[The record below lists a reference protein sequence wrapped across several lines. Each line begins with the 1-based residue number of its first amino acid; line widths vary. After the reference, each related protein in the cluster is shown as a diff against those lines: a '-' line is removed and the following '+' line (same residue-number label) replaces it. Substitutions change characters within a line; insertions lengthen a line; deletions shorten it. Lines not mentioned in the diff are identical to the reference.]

1 MLSVGRERR
10 ESILSTITGSE
21 NSAPGGAAAPGTDST
36 RVWALGGVAF
46 VILLIVA
53 FFASGA
59 SPPNVDDSIATI
71 TKYYVQHHT
80 GILISDFVGVAATLP
95 MLFFLGALWRAVRSS
110 ETTGGAAAVVAVI
123 GIVFGGAMINLAQ
136 AIDASLAF
144 KAAKLL
150 DGGST
155 RLAFDVLRTTHA
167 YVSFPFVASIVATSM
182 VALRSGFLP
191 RWLAFVG
198 FLTSAVMLIGT
209 FSVFADTSNILN
221 LINLIGFILF
231 LVWIL
236 SVSLSLYLR
245 PQPAGGS

>member
-10 ESILSTITGSE
+10 ESILSTMTGSE

-36 RVWALGGVAF
+36 RIWALGGVAF

-53 FFASGA
+53 FFAPGA
-59 SPPNVDDSIATI
+59 SPPNVDDSFATI

-80 GILISDFVGVAATLP
+80 GILIGDFANVAAILP

-110 ETTGGAAAVVAVI
+110 ERTGGAAAVVVVI
-123 GIVFGGAMINLAQ
+123 GIVLGGAVVNVGS
-136 AIDASLAF
+136 AIDAGLAF

-150 DGGST
+150 DAGST
-155 RLAFDVLRTTHA
+155 RLAFDAVRITQA
-167 YVSFPFVASIVATSM
+167 YVWFPIVASIVATSM
-182 VALRSGFLP
+182 VALQSGFLP

-221 LINLIGFILF
+221 LLNLIGFILF
-231 LVWIL
+231 LVWVL
-236 SVSLSLYLR
+236 SVSLRLYLR
-245 PQPAGGS
+245 PQPAAGS